1 MTLFLDDQYSFRQ
14 IFLDDYTEPQVFRCF
29 DIGEYGFDSR
39 CLLTKFYRWFPISL
53 GGEVEKSEGGYNM
66 ADITVNQLATQT
78 FYQIPQIFM
87 TRTERIKDSMGK
99 VIKKI
104 RYTSDYAQLS
114 NDAKL
119 AYGALYNRCQLSIRS
134 YESGKRDFVDEY
146 GSVFLIFTVEELME
160 LLDKSNKTITKIKK
174 ELKQKKLLREVKQGL
189 NKPNRLYL
197 QLVEAD
203 HQIIEEYDSE
213 NRLIKRL
220 DYLGNELPLPNE
232 DYSRKAEKTP
242 ESLGGQGRVNF
253 TRVENTRPDVK
264 NLHTS
269 NTYSSNTEN
278 INDTNRYEK
287 PTDVSLSE
295 IPEAELLKMGDYPFL
310 TKRTI
315 ELLSHFGTDAQRL
328 IDKIYTAKR
337 KIEKEYADILA
348 IHYRVLPRLN
358 GELWAQDL
366 EHEVEKFIFK
376 YRTSCHEGKPIQEP
390 FAYFYR
396 MMTHFWKLV
405 LLAESI
411 VSFSEIERL
420 RQEWLSGERAE
431 PSVLQ
436 AIFPDKYTLTQ
447 LDNELLCLRETAV
460 KRGDK
465 EENR

>member
-1 MTLFLDDQYSFRQ
+1 
-14 IFLDDYTEPQVFRCF
+14 
-29 DIGEYGFDSR
+29 
-39 CLLTKFYRWFPISL
+39 
-53 GGEVEKSEGGYNM
+53 M
-66 ADITVNQLATQT
+66 ADITVNQLITQT

-87 TRTERIKDSMGK
+87 TRTERIKDKTGK

-160 LLDKSNKTITKIKK
+160 LLDKSKPTVTKVKQ
-174 ELKQKKLLREVKQGL
+174 ELAKMKLLREVKQGL

-197 QLVEAD
+197 QLVEAN
-203 HQIIEEYDSE
+203 HQIVEEYDLE
-213 NRLIKRL
+213 NRLMKRS

-232 DYSRKAEKTP
+232 DHSEKIEKTP
-242 ESLGGQGRVNF
+242 ESLGGQGGKNF
-253 TRVENTRPDVK
+253 GRPK
-264 NLHTS
+264 NEPLEGKIFNPS
-269 NTYSSNTEN
+269 NTELSNTEN
-278 INDTNRYEK
+278 TNDTNRYEK

-295 IPEAELLKMGDYPFL
+295 ISEAELLKMGDYPFL

-315 ELLSHFGTDAQRL
+315 ELLSHFGTDAKKM
-328 IDKIYTAKR
+328 IDKIYAAKR
-337 KIEKEYADILA
+337 KVEKEYADILA

-358 GELWAQDL
+358 GELWEQDL

-376 YRTSCHEGKPIQEP
+376 YRTSCHEGNPIQDL

-420 RQEWLSGERAE
+420 RQEWLSDERAE

-436 AIFPDKYTLTQ
+436 VIFPDKYTLPQ
-447 LDNELLCLRETAV
+447 LDNELLYLRETAV
-460 KRGDK
+460 KRRDK
-465 EENR
+465 EEKR

>member
-1 MTLFLDDQYSFRQ
+1 
-14 IFLDDYTEPQVFRCF
+14 
-29 DIGEYGFDSR
+29 
-39 CLLTKFYRWFPISL
+39 
-53 GGEVEKSEGGYNM
+53 M
-66 ADITVNQLATQT
+66 ADITVNQLTTQY

-134 YESGKRDFVDEY
+134 YESGKRDFVDEH

-160 LLDKSNKTITKIKK
+160 LLDKSKPTVTKVKQ
-174 ELKQKKLLREVKQGL
+174 ELAKMKLLREVKQGL

-220 DYLGNELPLPNE
+220 DYLGNDLPLPKE
-232 DYSRKAEKTP
+232 DHSKRIEKTP
-242 ESLGGQGRVNF
+242 ESLGGQGGKDF
-253 TRVENTRPDVK
+253 GRPK
-264 NLHTS
+264 NERPEGKIFNPS
-269 NTYSSNTEN
+269 NTELSNTEN

-295 IPEAELLKMGDYPFL
+295 IPETELLKMGDHPFL

-315 ELLSHFGTDAQRL
+315 ELLSHFGSDAKKM
-328 IDKIYTAKR
+328 IDKIYAAKR
-337 KIEKEYADILA
+337 KVEKEYADILA

-376 YRTSCHEGKPIQEP
+376 YRTSCHEGKPIQDP

-405 LLAESI
+405 LLAETV
-411 VSFSEIERL
+411 VSFSEIEHL
-420 RQEWLSGERAE
+420 RQEFLANELIER
-431 PSVLQ
+431 SVLQ

-447 LDNELLCLRETAV
+447 LDNELLCLRETAL
-460 KRGDK
+460 KIGK
-465 EENR
+465 EEEPR

>member
-1 MTLFLDDQYSFRQ
+1 
-14 IFLDDYTEPQVFRCF
+14 
-29 DIGEYGFDSR
+29 
-39 CLLTKFYRWFPISL
+39 
-53 GGEVEKSEGGYNM
+53 M
-66 ADITVNQLATQT
+66 ADITVNQLTTQT

-87 TRTERIKDSMGK
+87 TRTERIKDKSGK

-134 YESGKRDFVDEY
+134 YESGKRDFVDAY

-174 ELKQKKLLREVKQGL
+174 ELKQKKLLREEKQGL

-203 HQIIEEYDSE
+203 HQIIEEYDS
-213 NRLIKRL
+213 NDCLIKRF
-220 DYLGNELPLPNE
+220 DFSGNELSFPNE
-232 DYSRKAEKTP
+232 DDSGEVEKMA
-242 ESLGGQGRVNF
+242 ESLERQGRVNF

-269 NTYSSNTEN
+269 NTELSNTELY
-278 INDTNRYEK
+278 DTNRYEK
-287 PTDVSLSE
+287 PIDFSVSE
-295 IPEAELLKMGDYPFL
+295 ISEVEALKMGDYPFL
-310 TKRTI
+310 TERTI
-315 ELLSHFGTDAQRL
+315 DLLSHFGTDAKKL
-328 IDKIYTAKR
+328 IDKIYAAKR
-337 KIEKEYADILA
+337 KTEKDYSEILS

-358 GELWAQDL
+358 GELWTQDL

-376 YRTSCHEGKPIQEP
+376 YRTSCHEGKPIQDL

-396 MMTHFWKLV
+396 MMIHFWKLV
-405 LLAESI
+405 LLAETV
-411 VSFSEIERL
+411 VSFSEIEHL
-420 RQEWLSGERAE
+420 RQEFLANKLAER
-431 PSVLQ
+431 SVLQ
-436 AIFPDKYTLTQ
+436 AIFPDKYTLSQ

-465 EENR
+465 EEI

>member
-1 MTLFLDDQYSFRQ
+1 
-14 IFLDDYTEPQVFRCF
+14 
-29 DIGEYGFDSR
+29 
-39 CLLTKFYRWFPISL
+39 
-53 GGEVEKSEGGYNM
+53 M
-66 ADITVNQLATQT
+66 ADITVNQLTTQY

-99 VIKKI
+99 IIKKI

-134 YESGKRDFVDEY
+134 YESGKRDFVDEH

-160 LLDKSNKTITKIKK
+160 LLDKSKPTVTKVKQ
-174 ELKQKKLLREVKQGL
+174 ELAKMKLLREVKQGL

-203 HQIIEEYDSE
+203 HQIVEEYDSE
-213 NRLIKRL
+213 NRLMKRL
-220 DYLGNELPLPNE
+220 DYLGNELPLPKE

-242 ESLGGQGRVNF
+242 ESLGGQGGKNF
-253 TRVENTRPDVK
+253 GRPK
-264 NLHTS
+264 NERPEGKIFNPS
-269 NTYSSNTEN
+269 NTELSNTEN

-295 IPEAELLKMGDYPFL
+295 ISEAELLKMGDYPFL

-315 ELLSHFGTDAQRL
+315 ELLSHFGTDAKKM
-328 IDKIYTAKR
+328 IDKIYAAKR
-337 KIEKEYADILA
+337 KVEKEYADILA

-376 YRTSCHEGKPIQEP
+376 YRTSCHEGKPIQDP

-405 LLAESI
+405 LFAESI

-420 RQEWLSGERAE
+420 RQEWLSGGRIEQ
-431 PSVLQ
+431 SVLQ
-436 AIFPDKYTLTQ
+436 VIFPDKYTLTQ
-447 LDNELLCLRETAV
+447 LDNELFCLRETAV
-460 KRGDK
+460 KRRDK
-465 EENR
+465 EEKR

>member
-1 MTLFLDDQYSFRQ
+1 
-14 IFLDDYTEPQVFRCF
+14 
-29 DIGEYGFDSR
+29 
-39 CLLTKFYRWFPISL
+39 
-53 GGEVEKSEGGYNM
+53 M
-66 ADITVNQLATQT
+66 ADITVNQLTTQY

-134 YESGKRDFVDEY
+134 YESGKRDFVDEH

-160 LLDKSNKTITKIKK
+160 FLDKSNKTITKIKT
-174 ELKQKKLLREVKQGL
+174 ELKQKKLLREERQGL

-203 HQIIEEYDSE
+203 HQMIEEYDSE

-220 DYLGNELPLPNE
+220 DYLGNPLPLPENKKS
-232 DYSRKAEKTP
+232 DDSEKMA

-253 TRVENTRPDVK
+253 TRVENTRPEVK

-269 NTYSSNTEN
+269 NIELSNTEN

-287 PTDVSLSE
+287 PIDFSLSE

-310 TKRTI
+310 TERTI
-315 ELLSHFGTDAQRL
+315 DLLSHFGTDAKKM
-328 IDKIYTAKR
+328 IDKIYAAKR

-376 YRTSCHEGKPIQEP
+376 YRTSCHEGKPIQDL

-405 LLAESI
+405 LLAETV
-411 VSFSEIERL
+411 VSFSEIEHL
-420 RQEWLSGERAE
+420 RQEFLANELTER
-431 PSVLQ
+431 SVLQ

-447 LDNELLCLRETAV
+447 LDNELLCLRETAL
-460 KRGDK
+460 KTGK
-465 EENR
+465 EEEPR

>member
-1 MTLFLDDQYSFRQ
+1 
-14 IFLDDYTEPQVFRCF
+14 
-29 DIGEYGFDSR
+29 
-39 CLLTKFYRWFPISL
+39 
-53 GGEVEKSEGGYNM
+53 M

-134 YESGKRDFVDEY
+134 YESGKRDFVDEH

-160 LLDKSNKTITKIKK
+160 LLDKSKTTVTKVKQ
-174 ELKQKKLLREVKQGL
+174 ELAKMKLLREVKQGL

-213 NRLIKRL
+213 NRLTKRL

-232 DYSRKAEKTP
+232 DHSRKAEKTP
-242 ESLGGQGRVNF
+242 ESLGGQGRPF
-253 TRVENTRPDVK
+253 FGRPK
-264 NLHTS
+264 NGRLEGKIFNPS
-269 NTYSSNTEN
+269 NTELSNTEN

-287 PTDVSLSE
+287 PTEISLSE
-295 IPEAELLKMGDYPFL
+295 ISEAELLKMGDYPFL

-315 ELLSHFGTDAQRL
+315 ELLTHFGTDAQKL
-328 IDKIYTAKR
+328 IDKIYAAKR
-337 KIEKEYADILA
+337 KVEKEHADILA

-366 EHEVEKFIFK
+366 EHEVEKFVYK
-376 YRTSCHEGKPIQEP
+376 YRTSCHKGQPIQDP

-396 MMTHFWKLV
+396 MMLHFWKLV
-405 LLAESI
+405 LLAETI

-420 RQEWLSGERAE
+420 RQEWLSGERTE
-431 PSVLQ
+431 RSVLQ
-436 AIFPDKYTLTQ
+436 AIFPDKYTLAQ

-460 KRGDK
+460 NREKK
-465 EENR
+465 EGSR